1 MAESSNQDG
10 VVQALVERFDK
21 IRLPVALQLREKVD
35 RGELLND
42 MDIAFLEEV
51 LSDSRLIK
59 PLVDAHPEWQDIAA
73 RMAQLYRE
81 ITEKALENEKQS
93 GSRG

>member
-1 MAESSNQDG
+1 MAESSKQDG
-10 VVQALVERFDK
+10 VIQALVERLEK
-21 IRLPVALQLREKVD
+21 IRLPVALQLKEKVD

-81 ITEKALENEKQS
+81 ITEKALENEQQS
-93 GSRG
+93 G